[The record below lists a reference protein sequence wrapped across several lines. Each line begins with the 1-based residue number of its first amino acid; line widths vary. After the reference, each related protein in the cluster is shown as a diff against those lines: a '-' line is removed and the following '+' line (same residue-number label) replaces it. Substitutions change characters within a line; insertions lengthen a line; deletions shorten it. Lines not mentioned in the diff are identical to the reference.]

1 MYLIHYNHKNGIYSI
16 PNKITFIKKRF
27 IMIKKS
33 IFNSLLL
40 ATGSFIGG
48 VTLGVLLTPK
58 SGRQNRAWLTGQADE
73 LTDWMER
80 RRNRANRKGRVKLHH
95 IRKNVHD
102 GLKQNIPDLYE
113 ATERI
118 DLTEQELINE
128 R

>member
-1 MYLIHYNHKNGIYSI
+1 
-16 PNKITFIKKRF
+16 
-27 IMIKKS
+27 MIKKS